1 MSFEHAF
8 VEQAEYLESE
18 IFSSW
23 HASHPDEDAILRK
36 LCHGG
41 AKLISGLRGCGKTT
55 LLRII
60 AGLEKPD
67 YGKVIK
73 KGIDITL
80 LSAEKQ
86 NCGIVFQNYALFP
99 NLNVE
104 ENIAFG

>member
-41 AKLISGLRGCGKTT
+41 AKRRIQDPSATPLGLMNEGGV
-55 LLRII
+55 L
-60 AGLEKPD
+60 G
-67 YGKVIK
+67 
-73 KGIDITL
+73 
-80 LSAEKQ
+80 
-86 NCGIVFQNYALFP
+86 
-99 NLNVE
+99 
-104 ENIAFG
+104 